1 MALKR
6 TRPRR
11 RASITSL
18 IDVIFLLLL
27 FFMLASS
34 FSKFSEVEI
43 SSTTAAAGQTSDNPI
58 LILTIGT
65 DTLLLDGKPI
75 PLNHLTYR
83 LEIFEN
89 DDRVPTVAV
98 KLVDEVP
105 TQTLIDVLAE
115 LKRTPW
121 IEVFVVEPT

>member
-75 PLNHLTYR
+75 PLSHLTYR

-89 DDRVPTVAV
+89 DNRVPIVAV